1 MAKNAIK
8 IILSKGAKI
17 TPEEAIKVKQ
27 AVDATPKEVISTYL
41 L

>member
-8 IILSKGAKI
+8 SILSKGAKI
-17 TPEEAIKVKQ
+17 TPEEAYTVKQ
-27 AVDATPKEVISTYL
+27 AVNATPSKEVATFL

>member
-8 IILSKGAKI
+8 ALLKKGAKI
-17 TPEEAIKVKQ
+17 TPDEAIKVKQ
-27 AVDATPKEVISTYL
+27 AVDATPKEAIATYL